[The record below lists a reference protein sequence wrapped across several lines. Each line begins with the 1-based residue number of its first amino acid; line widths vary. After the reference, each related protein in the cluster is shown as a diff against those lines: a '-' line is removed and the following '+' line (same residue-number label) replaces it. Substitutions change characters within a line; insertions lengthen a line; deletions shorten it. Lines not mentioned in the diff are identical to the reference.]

1 MSVLTPLPLSSARR
15 SERAIP
21 EAPRRRPA
29 RERLAA
35 RTDGERRAPHAP
47 EPGREVFGER
57 RVRAESLHDDSLRA
71 GHELERSREIGR
83 PEGLARVMEQLQLG
97 GEDVLQHR
105 GWIIAQVLEAA
116 AQAERRRGPGAQ
128 RLTQLG
134 LERGQSGVAE
144 RLRRADDRRIAGVQ
158 SRGDLDRREEH
169 DLLAMLREEGGDAI
183 LGRTEARARRG
194 DPLLERWL

>member
-1 MSVLTPLPLSSARR
+1 
-15 SERAIP
+15 
-21 EAPRRRPA
+21 
-29 RERLAA
+29 
-35 RTDGERRAPHAP
+35 
-47 EPGREVFGER
+47 
-57 RVRAESLHDDSLRA
+57 
-71 GHELERSREIGR
+71 
-83 PEGLARVMEQLQLG
+83 MEQLQLG

-144 RLRRADDRRIAGVQ
+144 RLRRADDRRIAHVQ

-194 DPLLERWL
+194 DPLLERWLGDLRPAGMPVALRGLSSVHFSTGCRL